1 MADTIR
7 FFPSRTFPQESV
19 MPHASTALLDRAQT
33 VAPFTQEF
41 NALIAE
47 LFPNDTRL
55 LASLKDHRD
64 TVCLLETSLLS
75 LHLKTCNPDA
85 IIQAFNPKVDSIP
98 PDLLG
103 SAYAIKAGRTLLL
116 RCKQVEREMPIC

>member
-1 MADTIR
+1 
-7 FFPSRTFPQESV
+7 
-19 MPHASTALLDRAQT
+19 MPHASRALLDRAQT
-33 VAPFTQEF
+33 VIPFTQEF

-75 LHLKTCNPDA
+75 LYLKTCNPDA
-85 IIQAFNPKVDSIP
+85 IIEACDPQQLRLIELCD
-98 PDLLG
+98 
-103 SAYAIKAGRTLLL
+103 SAYALKAGRTLLS
-116 RCKQVEREMPIC
+116 RCRQAEREMPIC

>member
-1 MADTIR
+1 MT
-7 FFPSRTFPQESV
+7 
-19 MPHASTALLDRAQT
+19 HASAVLLQQAQT
-33 VAPFTQEF
+33 VTPFTQEF

-47 LFPNDTRL
+47 LFPNDTHL

-64 TVCLLETSLLS
+64 TTCLLETSLLS
-75 LHLKTCNPDA
+75 LHIATCNPDA
-85 IIQAFNPKVDSIP
+85 IIQAFNPQVDSIP

-116 RCKQVEREMPIC
+116 RCKQVEREMPIY